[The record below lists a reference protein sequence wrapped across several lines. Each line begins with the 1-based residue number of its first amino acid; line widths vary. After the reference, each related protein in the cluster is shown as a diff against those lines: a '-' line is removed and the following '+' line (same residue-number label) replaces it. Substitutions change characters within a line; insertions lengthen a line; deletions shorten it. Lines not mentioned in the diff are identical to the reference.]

1 MRATGA
7 NAILVFMKS
16 RKATDPARSALAALL
31 LALATVLSSCG
42 APLAEGELVVTDHD
56 TKFRFMIGGRERD
69 GLMHVPASYDGTK
82 PYSLVYA
89 LHGGNQDAAFFSG
102 MGFNRL
108 ADRLDFIVVYPNG
121 IGRRWDS
128 GNDVALFTG
137 LTKAL
142 GEKYA
147 IDPRRVYATGHSAG
161 AIEVYELASLAPG
174 LFAAIA
180 PVAGTVLG
188 GSLTG
193 DETPT
198 SLLAI
203 HAKDDPEVPFEGV
216 DNWGI
221 TAFDGSIDIWRRING
236 GPTGKGAPLPDWLPM
251 PEAARARG
259 GETFLRAHGVTG
271 TLWKGDGADTAALVQ
286 DSGGHVWPAR
296 ATEFVMDFF
305 YNHPARAAR
314 VEIDAESLPIAV
326 RAGDPITLRAVA
338 SPETAIGTVTFFAN
352 DKPIGEATRYPYE
365 IAWKPET
372 VGLNNLRAE
381 AVTKEGEKVKTTFE
395 RFTLASPPSKEAAR
409 GQSASSIITP
419 LSCRSS
425 SAEAADIEAPRAI
438 DRDFFTRWSSGWTDD
453 EWLVVDLGAPRAVS
467 GVTIFWEIAWGKEY
481 AIELS
486 LDGKKWQRAVYEREG
501 EGGVECHPFET
512 TRARFVRFRGIKR
525 GTEWGYSFWEFLVHG
540 E

>member
-1 MRATGA
+1 MPSKNVTA
-7 NAILVFMKS
+7 
-16 RKATDPARSALAALL
+16 PARSALAALL
-31 LALATVLSSCG
+31 LALAAVLSSCG
-42 APLAEGELVVTDHD
+42 SALAEGELVVTDHD
-56 TKFRFMIGGRERD
+56 SKFRFMVGGRERD
-69 GLMHVPASYDGTK
+69 GLMHLPASYDGTK
-82 PYSLVYA
+82 PCSLLFA

-128 GNDVALFTG
+128 GNDVALFLG

-142 GEKYA
+142 AERYA

-180 PVAGTVLG
+180 PVAGTVIA

-193 DETPT
+193 DEVPT
-198 SLLAI
+198 SVLAI
-203 HAKDDPEVPFEGV
+203 HAKDDPEVPFSGV

-221 TAFDGSIDIWRRING
+221 TPFSGSIDVWRRING
-236 GPTGKGAPLPDWLPM
+236 GASGKGAPFPDWLPV
-251 PEAARARG
+251 PERAREG
-259 GETFLRAHGVTG
+259 GGTTFLRAHGVTG
-271 TLWKGDGADTAALVQ
+271 TLWAGEGVDTAAIVQ
-286 DSGGHVWPAR
+286 DAGGHVWPAR

-305 YNHPARAAR
+305 YNHPARPAR
-314 VEIDAESLPIAV
+314 VEIDAGALPIAV
-326 RAGDPITLRAVA
+326 RAQDPITLRAVA
-338 SPETAIGTVTFFAN
+338 SPEAVIEKVTFFAN
-352 DKPIGEATRYPYE
+352 DTTVGEATRYPYE
-365 IAWKPET
+365 ISWKPVT

-381 AVTKEGEKVKTTFE
+381 AVTKTGETVKSTFE
-395 RFTLASPPSKEAAR
+395 RFTLASAPSREGMR
-409 GQSASSIITP
+409 GQSAASIIAP

-425 SAEAADIEAPRAI
+425 SNEAADIEAPCAI

-453 EWLVVDLGAPRAVS
+453 EWLVVDLGSPRAVS
-467 GVTIFWEIAWGKEY
+467 GVTIFWEIAWGREY

-486 LDGKKWQRAVYEREG
+486 VDGKAWQREVSVSEG
-501 EGGVECHPFET
+501 EGGVECHPFEA
-512 TRARFVRFRGIKR
+512 TRARYVRFRGIKR

-540 E
+540 D